1 MRVYHSVMD
10 AINSF
15 GIESFAALVRENLI
29 VGLEGVHIEILDD
42 ANFYRAFTY
51 AYIAGA
57 MSGDPQKFIEA
68 LGVDNTEALDLNP
81 EQPSPFSG
89 FKIDSNA
96 PLDQFILE
104 VEKDDLID
112 FNINTWVLPFT
123 YGSTEADSVEV
134 VARWEELLK
143 VELLAETGLVS
154 VIRSM
159 FPGRYID
166 YKGDDLF
173 SMVVESDI

>member
-10 AINSF
+10 AINAF

-29 VGLEGVHIEILDD
+29 VGLEGVHVEILDD
-42 ANFYRAFTY
+42 ANFYRVFTY

-57 MSGDPQKFIEA
+57 LSGDPQKFIDA
-68 LGVDNTEALDLNP
+68 LGIDNTEALDLNP
-81 EQPSPFSG
+81 EQPTPFSG
-89 FKIDSNA
+89 FKIDPNE
-96 PLDQFILE
+96 PLDEFILE
-104 VEKDDLID
+104 VEKGDLID
-112 FNINTWVLPFT
+112 FDIGTWVLPFT
-123 YGSTEADSVEV
+123 IDTSEAVSVEV
-134 VARWEELLK
+134 AARWEGLLK

-173 SMVVESDI
+173 SMAIECDI